1 MPSRPNVADGCEMF
15 GNTFIGLEVEL
26 GSISARPSPLRPFQ
40 LAPPFVLY
48 WPTTLNKPSDVRR
61 DCVTMTWLRAFS
73 GSATTTGLLKSAVA
87 VFWANVLA
95 ILLPLVTPPMA
106 VARLGVG
113 AINAAG
119 ASRTSISSSRG
130 RTTVMTEARR
140 GPPANR
146 RPPGRLIRKAQ
157 RVMTSRSGCFN
168 MMEGTRKT
176 IPEKWNKY
184 SAGEAIAQ
192 SMYDDRPHPTVWSIR
207 TLIQDTAPA
216 SKTPAETGSFERSG
230 GLASLRRAERPGPAG
245 TALANLTPGPE
256 CAQASEVKLSG
267 RGGRT
272 P

>member
-15 GNTFIGLEVEL
+15 GNTVIGLEVEL
-26 GSISARPSPLRPFQ
+26 GSISAPPSPVSPAQ
-40 LAPPFVLY
+40 LAPPVVLY
-48 WPTTLNKPSDVRR
+48 WPTMLNRPSEVRR
-61 DCVTMTWLRAFS
+61 DCVTMTWFRAFS
-73 GSATTTGLLKSAVA
+73 GSATTIGLLKSAVTLSL
-87 VFWANVLA
+87 ANVLA
-95 ILLPLVTPPMA
+95 TLVPLITPPTA

-113 AINAAG
+113 AIKAAG

-130 RTTVMTEARR
+130 RTTVMIESRR
-140 GPPANR
+140 GATANR

-216 SKTPAETGSFERSG
+216 SKTPAETGSFEGPG
-230 GLASLRRAERPGPAG
+230 GLASLRRAARPGPAG
-245 TALANLTPGPE
+245 SALANLTPGRE
-256 CAQASEVKLSG
+256 SAQASEVKLSG
-267 RGGRT
+267 RGGRI